1 MEIAI
6 TVVSILLLCAVF
18 LLGSLI
24 SQRSSEWSMALDAES
39 GHSEPLRKSFYL
51 GGKIIQ
57 ASALIWAV
65 MNVIT
70 LLHSAPR
77 L

>member
-1 MEIAI
+1 MQVAI
-6 TVVSILLLCAVF
+6 TIVSMLLLCAVF

-24 SQRSSEWSMALDAES
+24 SERSEEWSLSIDPDAGS
-39 GHSEPLRKSFYL
+39 SQALRKSFLL

-57 ASALIWAV
+57 LGAVIWAV
-65 MNVIT
+65 MNVVA
-70 LLHSAPR
+70 LLHSVPR

>member
-1 MEIAI
+1 MQIAI
-6 TVVSILLLCAVF
+6 TVVSILFLCAVF

-24 SQRSSEWSMALDAES
+24 SERSDEWSVAIDPDS
-39 GHSEPLRKSFYL
+39 GHNGTLRKSFYL
-51 GGKIIQ
+51 SGKIVQ
-57 ASALIWAV
+57 AAALIWAV
-65 MNVIT
+65 MNVLA